1 MSKALR
7 CKKCGK
13 LVYVKEIFEVE
24 DYQSQV
30 TMNCCSQCTKEIQK
44 KRKLNNQCPQCGA
57 KGWNSNKCLDETQ
70 KCLYCGYLE
79 DL

>member
-7 CKKCGK
+7 CEKCGK

-24 DYQSQV
+24 HYQSQV
-30 TMNCCSQCTKEIQK
+30 TMNCCSQCTKKIQK
-44 KRKLNNQCPQCGA
+44 QRKLNDQCPQCGA
-57 KGWNSNKCLDETQ
+57 EGRNSKKYLAEPQ
-70 KCLYCGYLE
+70 ECLYCGYSE